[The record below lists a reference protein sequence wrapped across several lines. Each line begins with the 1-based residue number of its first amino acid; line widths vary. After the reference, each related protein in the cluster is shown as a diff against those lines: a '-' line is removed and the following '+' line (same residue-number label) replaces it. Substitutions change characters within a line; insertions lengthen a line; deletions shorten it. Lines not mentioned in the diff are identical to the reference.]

1 MAAELFPGIFPGLL
15 LDTVDDEWAQDKL
28 PNDDIPFPPDFTPV
42 AEEIDEA
49 NQDQLANQDKWN
61 ELGLHTLQQAQNE
74 EKLALTSIYTDDF
87 LKETSSG
94 RDDISYLVKLAIEPQ
109 EEDIPHT
116 RVILNIHLPP
126 TYPQSDPPVYELKE
140 AYGEP
145 PWLKNEHH
153 AVIRAELLSMFKAT
167 ATGSTGQHDVV
178 LFEWIEWLK
187 TWLENSWLEFLV
199 ENPEIVSRFRSKA
212 LKEEFEMLARVPDST
227 DSEEGLKITETSS
240 PSVAVNVPPVH
251 HSKEPLVDRKSV
263 FIAHVARVTSVQ
275 EVEQVKQYL
284 LSNPKIAKAT
294 HNILAYRIVQPRSG
308 KGKHAVE
315 GETVI
320 SDCDDDGENAAG
332 GRLLHLL
339 EMCKCKNVVVVVSRW
354 YGGTLLGPDRF
365 KHINNVARELLDA
378 HGFIA
383 K

>member
-1 MAAELFPGIFPGLL
+1 MRC
-15 LDTVDDEWAQDKL
+15 TKL
-28 PNDDIPFPPDFTPV
+28 TMKSLVSCGTIRGEN
-42 AEEIDEA
+42 
-49 NQDQLANQDKWN
+49 
-61 ELGLHTLQQAQNE
+61 
-74 EKLALTSIYTDDF
+74 
-87 LKETSSG
+87 
-94 RDDISYLVKLAIEPQ
+94 SYLVKFAIDPQ
-109 EEDIPHT
+109 EEDVPPT
-116 RVILNIHLPP
+116 RVILTIHLPP
-126 TYPQSDPPVYELKE
+126 TYPRSDPPVYELKE

-145 PWLKNEHH
+145 SWIKNDIL
-153 AVIRAELLSMFKAT
+153 AVIRAELLSMFEAT
-167 ATGSTGQHDVV
+167 AMGGAQHDVV

-199 ENPEIVSRFRSKA
+199 ENPELVERFRSKA
-212 LKEEFEMLARVPDST
+212 LREEFEMLSRVPNST
-227 DSEEGLKITETSS
+227 DSEEKVTTTETSLK
-240 PSVAVNVPPVH
+240 PDFTVNLPFVH
-251 HSKEPLVDRKSV
+251 HSREPLVDRKSV
-263 FIAHVARVTSVQ
+263 FIASVASVTSVQ
-275 EVEQVKQYL
+275 EVQDVKQYL

-294 HNILAYRIVQPRSG
+294 HNILAYRIVQPRTG
-308 KGKHAVE
+308 KGKHGLE

-378 HGFIA
+378 QGFIP